1 MEARTRFMTLRLQH
15 GDKTLNI
22 SSSGLLEFWSG
33 LLKGFST
40 FMFYIHF
47 MFLYI
52 SILSYIL

>member
-40 FMFYIHF
+40 FMFYINF

-52 SILSYIL
+52 SLLSYIL